1 MIKINLINSVT
12 ERQTGTVAAVDRKI
26 SSGSSRFLLL
36 SVVVGVLL
44 AAVIGWDVISTQM
57 AKTEA
62 ERQLDEQKRI
72 QTELEAVVNEQKEL
86 EQKIES
92 INSRIEA
99 IKKLRSS
106 QAGPSAVLEAMRE
119 RIAMVPGLYLESI
132 EQSGEGIVVKGNSPD
147 ESQVTQFGRSLEF
160 SNGLFSNLNI
170 ETVRAEVTNQNA
182 TPVKASTTGSTAA
195 PGEAPKVEIVNF
207 TIKCNYTPSKAA
219 GADTGNP
226 TTASTNGG
234 DWQKQMKAVGD
245 KADADKQASATTEKA
260 KKNPVSARVALQ

>member
-12 ERQTGTVAAVDRKI
+12 ERQSGTVATVDRKI

-36 SVVVGVLL
+36 SVVVGFLL

-72 QTELEAVVNEQKEL
+72 AAELETVMAEQREL
-86 EQKIES
+86 EQKINN
-92 INSRIEA
+92 IDARIGA
-99 IKKLRSS
+99 IKNLRAS

-119 RIAMVPGLYLESI
+119 RISMVPGLYLESV
-132 EQSGEGIVVKGNSPD
+132 EQAGEGLVIKGNSPD

-170 ETVRAEVTNQNA
+170 ETVRAEIVNQNA
-182 TPVKASTTGSTAA
+182 PVKVNAN
-195 PGEAPKVEIVNF
+195 GEQPKVGIVNF
-207 TIKCNYTPSKAA
+207 TIKCAYTPSKAA
-219 GADTGNP
+219 GATNNA
-226 TTASTNGG
+226 TTASAQSPAAPG
-234 DWQKQMKAVGD
+234 QPVQV
-245 KADADKQASATTEKA
+245 A
-260 KKNPVSARVALQ
+260 KN